1 METRASYIAVGS
13 FVLILILGLVGFV
26 IWVGKFRGEEQ
37 FARYD
42 ILFDGSVTGLQV
54 DGTVRYRGVPVGRIT
69 DIRIDPNNIEKIRVT
84 IEIDAAT
91 PVRTDTVASIELQG
105 ITGVTYILLKGG
117 KQESAALPVTMKEPY
132 PQIASIPSRIELLF
146 QTAPDLL
153 TKANVLIER
162 VTLLFNDE
170 NEKNISQTLANL
182 RALSDR
188 FANGGGNLDAMLES
202 GKSALAK
209 IDSMS
214 TELEGL
220 AKDLRGQLTTPGT
233 EGRTTVADVLANASA
248 AVQQLRKTGAEFEQL
263 ALDVR
268 GQLTTPG
275 AAGSPTVADLLREGT
290 ATLQRIQTV
299 GTDFEGLVADLRKQM
314 VPGAEGHATVA
325 DLLARGAVTVDQL
338 NRTAS
343 EFEQFAHDLRIQLT
357 TPNSAGSATV
367 ADLVQQGKATLER
380 IQGMS
385 SEFETLARAC
395 ARIWRWASRA
405 NRRSPISS
413 AMPRPRPPTSAA

>member
-13 FVLILILGLVGFV
+13 FVLVLILGLVGFV

-117 KQESAALPVTMKEPY
+117 KQESAALPVTTKEPY

-202 GKSALAK
+202 GKSALA
-209 IDSMS
+209 IDPEILFLDEPTS
-214 TELEGL
+214 GL
-220 AKDLRGQLTTPGT
+220 DPI
-233 EGRTTVADVLANASA
+233 
-248 AVQQLRKTGAEFEQL
+248 
-263 ALDVR
+263 
-268 GQLTTPG
+268 G
-275 AAGSPTVADLLREGT
+275 AAAFDQLIRGLQQSLGLTVFMVTHDLDSL
-290 ATLQRIQTV
+290 ATICDRIAVLVDKRIKV
-299 GTDFEGLVADLRKQM
+299 GTMEEFLQDDHPWIREYFHGPRGRA
-314 VPGAEGHATVA
+314 
-325 DLLARGAVTVDQL
+325 ARH
-338 NRTAS
+338 
-343 EFEQFAHDLRIQLT
+343 EAH
-357 TPNSAGSATV
+357 
-367 ADLVQQGKATLER
+367 
-380 IQGMS
+380 
-385 SEFETLARAC
+385 
-395 ARIWRWASRA
+395 
-405 NRRSPISS
+405 
-413 AMPRPRPPTSAA
+413 